1 MGCCTPRELE
11 LEGEGEGGGEG
22 EGEGEGGGEGG
33 RGDDGGGDGG
43 AEGVGDMG
51 GSEGGELEVHV
62 QSNVQEPPAPCE
74 PLGSSPHA
82 FSPSEPASGMPV
94 VRSRQWSPP
103 PWQPNCPVH
112 VPLRLH
118 EFLQPSSWSLRARD
132 PGQTLHPGL
141 GSSLNASAR
150 LLYT

>member
-1 MGCCTPRELE
+1 MGEQGCGGRPGASRWARGGG
-11 LEGEGEGGGEG
+11 EGRGEGRGEGGGEGGG

-94 VRSRQWSPP
+94 VGSRQ
-103 PWQPNCPVH
+103 
-112 VPLRLH
+112 
-118 EFLQPSSWSLRARD
+118 
-132 PGQTLHPGL
+132 
-141 GSSLNASAR
+141 
-150 LLYT
+150 